1 MRVRMTR
8 SDGWAEEGWTGEA
21 VDIGRFGGSIVVLW
35 DNGKKLSHI
44 QSDIEFT
51 DNRNPNIAFIAF
63 KMRKNTNERKI
74 S

>member
-8 SDGWAEEGWTGEA
+8 SDGWAEEGWTGDAED
-21 VDIGRFGGSIVVLW
+21 VGKFGFSVVVRW
-35 DNGKKLSHI
+35 DNGKKFAHN

-51 DNRNPNIAFIAF
+51 DSHNPNIAF
-63 KMRKNTNERKI
+63 KMRKNTNERKK